1 MSDNKD
7 NVLHYFVFC
16 EKNYLTRVKS
26 EWETVPLGEGQ
37 TRIACIIARKATH
50 GVLLLYFQ
58 HT

>member
-26 EWETVPLGEGQ
+26 EREVVPLGEGR
-37 TRIACIIARKATH
+37 THIACIVACKAAH
-50 GVLLLYFQ
+50 GALLLYFQ